1 MLCERRPALGVVAF
15 GGAMTQRPR
24 FVERLVDALVVRA
37 GFEVVSNPAGD
48 QETCGAGEAV
58 LFGRR
63 GRTSSRIT

>member
-37 GFEVVSNPAGD
+37 DSRSFQTRRAIRRPVAQGKRFFSD
-48 QETCGAGEAV
+48 GADV
-58 LFGRR
+58 RVR
-63 GRTSSRIT
+63 G